1 MEDSHCLQNAIGE
14 GIRIMKDGNPKIN
27 LLPLE
32 PLRINELSID
42 QGGNSS
48 VSIQL
53 KILNCDMHGFSQ
65 IKVSDVESF
74 SSERVDWRIKALVPR
89 VELDGDFTSKGRILL
104 FPITG
109 KGKCNLTLVDL
120 DITAALRSGEP
131 VTKNNKQYYTIENVE
146 LKFQPKRM
154 YLTFNNPDQDR
165 LLEDQTNRFLNENWK
180 DLFEELKPSFQ
191 DSFSALFKEIAARVF
206 DRVPI
211 KDMFL
216 K

>member
-1 MEDSHCLQNAIGE
+1 
-14 GIRIMKDGNPKIN
+14 
-27 LLPLE
+27 
-32 PLRINELSID
+32 
-42 QGGNSS
+42 
-48 VSIQL
+48 
-53 KILNCDMHGFSQ
+53 
-65 IKVSDVESF
+65 
-74 SSERVDWRIKALVPR
+74 
-89 VELDGDFTSKGRILL
+89 
-104 FPITG
+104 
-109 KGKCNLTLVDL
+109 
-120 DITAALRSGEP
+120 
-131 VTKNNKQYYTIENVE
+131 
-146 LKFQPKRM
+146 M